1 MAALTQRNDAW
12 SWWNQLGKPQK
23 VLAPMVGASERA
35 FRMLCRSHGCDL
47 AVTPMIH
54 ARLFGECDKLRR
66 DVLRDLEGSVEAG
79 DRPLLAQLCGDDKD
93 VLLEC
98 ASVCQHYVDGI
109 DLNLGCPQGIAKR
122 GHYGAFLLEEPE
134 LVCGIVEHLSSN
146 LDVPVTCKIRIVD
159 KDDIDITIKLAKRLV
174 AAGASLITIHGR
186 TKEMKGQ
193 LVGSVNWNQI
203 STVIEALDGCVPTLA
218 NGGIEVFEDLS
229 RATCETGACG
239 AMTSEAALEDPS
251 VFDGSCEDGL
261 CLAEDYLKLCDQ
273 HPPLL
278 KFACGHVHKLLFRY
292 LQAPGGEAFRA
303 RVGSANS
310 IEELSEVVA
319 AVRRAG
325 VVRNASTWY
334 RRHRTAAVKRV
345 EKVAVDVMAEGDDVM
360 GGLFGD

>member
-1 MAALTQRNDAW
+1 
-12 SWWNQLGKPQK
+12 
-23 VLAPMVGASERA
+23 
-35 FRMLCRSHGCDL
+35 
-47 AVTPMIH
+47 
-54 ARLFGECDKLRR
+54 
-66 DVLRDLEGSVEAG
+66 
-79 DRPLLAQLCGDDKD
+79 
-93 VLLEC
+93 
-98 ASVCQHYVDGI
+98 
-109 DLNLGCPQGIAKR
+109 
-122 GHYGAFLLEEPE
+122 
-134 LVCGIVEHLSSN
+134 
-146 LDVPVTCKIRIVD
+146 
-159 KDDIDITIKLAKRLV
+159 
-174 AAGASLITIHGR
+174 
-186 TKEMKGQ
+186 MKGQ
-193 LVGSVNWNQI
+193 QVGCVNWPQI

-261 CLAEDYLKLCDQ
+261 RLAEDYLKLCEQ

-319 AVRRAG
+319 AVREANIA
-325 VVRNASTWY
+325 RNESTWY